1 MATPLEIACRG
12 LVPVIAGVVISICI
26 EQFHRPRPRVR
37 DRLAAAFAIHVGMWL
52 LLFGFGLAIWQRP
65 YFASGLNI
73 AGMLLIV
80 LVSNAKFA
88 SLREPFLL
96 SDFRFFKA
104 LLRHPR
110 LYLPFFGVLP
120 AISCALVFIIF
131 CVIAL
136 RQEPS
141 LLLQMG
147 FASFAY
153 FCVIFVALGA
163 VLLWFGVRSR
173 TAITLDPLR
182 DLQMFGL
189 VGSFVRYWQE
199 ERANDP
205 KALIKKLRGAIHI
218 QPESPAPKELPH
230 IVAVQCESFFD
241 ARRVFSGVS
250 AAVLKNFDALTQ
262 ASSRAGRLNVPAWG
276 ANTVR
281 TEFSFLTGVP
291 PAALGIHQFNPYRKL
306 ARHGMPTI
314 ASELKKQGYRTIC
327 VHPFSATF
335 YERDVVFPALGFDEF
350 IDIAAFSD
358 ADRSGPYVGDLAVA
372 QKVRTI
378 LGSAVGP
385 LFIFVITMENHGPL
399 HQERVADGDQERL
412 YATAPPAGYEEFTIY
427 LRHLQH
433 TDAMLWELHTALN
446 ANSRRGWL
454 CAYGDHVPIL
464 PGVYEANDFADG
476 RTDYFVVGPAA
487 SAGSP
492 QIIDIAP
499 EDLSRCLLQEA
510 GLNESLRSGRDQL
523 A

>member
-26 EQFHRPRPRVR
+26 EQFHRPRPRMR
-37 DRLAAAFAIHVGMWL
+37 NRLAAAFVIHVGMWL

-120 AISCALVFIIF
+120 AIACAIVFVIF
-131 CVIAL
+131 CVIAI
-136 RQEPS
+136 RIEPS
-141 LLLQMG
+141 LLLQLG
-147 FASFAY
+147 FASFAT
-153 FCVIFVALGA
+153 FCLISIGIGA
-163 VLLWFGVRSR
+163 ALLWFGASKRLPI
-173 TAITLDPLR
+173 ALDPLA
-182 DLQMFGL
+182 DLQTLGL

-205 KALIKKLRGAIHI
+205 RDVIRKLQGAVHV
-218 QPESPAPKELPH
+218 QPKTPAPQQLPH

-241 ARRVFSGVS
+241 ARHVFKGVS
-250 AAVLKNFDALTQ
+250 ADVLKNFDALTQ
-262 ASSRAGRLNVPAWG
+262 SASRAGRLNVPAWG

-281 TEFSFLTGVP
+281 TEFSFLSGLP
-291 PAALGIHQFNPYRKL
+291 PDALGIHQFNPYRKL
-306 ARHGMPTI
+306 ARHGVPTI

-327 VHPFSATF
+327 VHPFSKKF
-335 YERDVVFPALGFDEF
+335 YDRDVVFPALGFDEF
-350 IDIAAFSD
+350 FDIAAFSD
-358 ADRSGPYVGDLAVA
+358 ADKSGPYVGDLAVA
-372 QKVRTI
+372 QKVRSI

-433 TDAMLWELHTALN
+433 TDAMLGELHTALN
-446 ANSRRGWL
+446 ATSRRGWL

-476 RTDYFVVGPAA
+476 RTDYFVVGPASTNA
-487 SAGSP
+487 SP
-492 QIIDIAP
+492 QTIDIAP
-499 EDLSRCLLQEA
+499 EDLARCLLQEA
-510 GLNESLRSGRDQL
+510 GLY
-523 A
+523 